1 MSATARARVV
11 ARRARARVASARDD
25 AKAAT
30 RRRRATTATRWTRA
44 RASMD
49 DDDARSERRYVREGD
64 RNVDVRRERVR
75 GDEARAGRGRA
86 NAAATRE
93 RDD

>member
-1 MSATARARVV
+1 MSAMTRAPVM
-11 ARRARARVASARDD
+11 ARRARD
-25 AKAAT
+25 AAKVST
-30 RRRRATTATRWTRA
+30 RRRRATTATRWGRA

-75 GDEARAGRGRA
+75 GREARAGRGRA

>member
-1 MSATARARVV
+1 
-11 ARRARARVASARDD
+11 
-25 AKAAT
+25 
-30 RRRRATTATRWTRA
+30 
-44 RASMD
+44 MD

-75 GDEARAGRGRA
+75 GREARAGRGRA
-86 NAAATRE
+86 NAATTRE